1 MQVSAGRHDNKLDC
15 VVRCDL
21 VKLTDALDPNPNK
34 KIEDGEHR
42 AIARPVGAI
51 MDYRPSARGW
61 IIARRREDGL
71 SPAGTMMDYRPSAR

>member
-21 VKLTDALDPNPNK
+21 VKLTDAFDPNPK

-42 AIARPVGAI
+42 AIAHPVGAI
-51 MDYRPSARGW
+51 TDYRPSVRGW
-61 IIARRREDGL
+61 IIARQCEDGL
-71 SPAGTMMDYRPSAR
+71 SPVGAMMDYRLSAR